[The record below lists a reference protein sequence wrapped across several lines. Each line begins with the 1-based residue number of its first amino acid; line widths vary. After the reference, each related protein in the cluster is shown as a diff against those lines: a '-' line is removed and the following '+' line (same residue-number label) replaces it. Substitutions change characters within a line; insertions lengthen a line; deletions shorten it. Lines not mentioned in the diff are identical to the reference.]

1 MWISRRNG
9 KSLRL
14 IMQPRRNRNIYKR
27 LKITEKE
34 KLNSGIWKI
43 LPQGLW
49 IKMDQFSSGDNNN
62 FLSGLQKAFKGAFD
76 SDNRKE
82 MIQYQ
87 QKKIETA
94 MEMTD
99 YVSNMMKDYFTSDNL
114 WKIVSKPNDVSII
127 GISK

>member
-1 MWISRRNG
+1 
-9 KSLRL
+9 
-14 IMQPRRNRNIYKR
+14 MQPRRNRNIYKR